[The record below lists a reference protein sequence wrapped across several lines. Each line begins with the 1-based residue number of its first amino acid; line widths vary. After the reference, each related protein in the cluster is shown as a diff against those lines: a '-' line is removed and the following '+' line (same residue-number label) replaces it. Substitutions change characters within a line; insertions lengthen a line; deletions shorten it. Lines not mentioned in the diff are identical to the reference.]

1 MEDENFLSKISKF
14 ASDALFGPSA
24 EAAQFYAS
32 KEGKVPSDI
41 PLKFTKTSLADVL
54 GSEPSTGKEFKDLI
68 AKEFLN
74 RVAENNKIKN
84 PKERK
89 TTGTILNEL
98 DQDLLQAAA
107 VKLGVKKLQDIPE
120 KFLTAYG
127 ISPEEQKKFNQIY
140 LQHEKKV
147 EPGRAFSVEGFTF
160 PTFPNEGTEPLGTGI
175 EGIPYSSKD
184 KVKAQD
190 YKTWGLPVSTEG
202 ELKPKEFWPL
212 SKITSYPGQ
221 ETTSATTMAHELLH
235 SVNQYKHPKEK
246 TTDSQDFSKNLKDVD
261 INQALKQL
269 GFMSHFSPSKMEG
282 EETYGLH
289 GQIANIFHPEWFN
302 PNAKPSSTPAINQQ
316 PTPIPTPTPT
326 PKPTPTPIPEDW
338 VPEPEPIEE
347 ESDISKPESEFLRQ
361 MKEISKNSDTR
372 FFPEESPK
380 PVKFQRTKTKTSK
393 KK

>member
-1 MEDENFLSKISKF
+1 MKDESFLSKIGKF
-14 ASDALFGPSA
+14 ASDALFGSSA

-32 KEGKVPSDI
+32 KDGKAPSDI

-54 GSEPSTGKEFKDLI
+54 GSDPSTGKEYKDLI
-68 AKEFLN
+68 AKEFLK
-74 RVAENNKIKN
+74 RVADNNKIKN

-89 TTGTILNEL
+89 TTGTILNEI

-107 VKLGVKKLQDIPE
+107 VKLGVKNLQDIPE

-147 EPGRAFSVEGFTF
+147 EPGKPFSIEGYTI
-160 PTFPNEGTEPLGTGI
+160 PTFPKEGTEPLGTGV
-175 EGIPYSSKD
+175 EGIKYNPKD

-235 SVNQYKHPKEK
+235 SVNKYRHPQEE
-246 TTDSQDFSKNLKDVD
+246 TTHSQDFSKNLKDVED
-261 INQALKQL
+261 INKALEQL
-269 GFMSHFSPSKMEG
+269 GFMSHFSKSKMAG

-302 PNAKPSSTPAINQQ
+302 PNAKPSPTVEPSPSPTPAIKQQ
-316 PTPIPTPTPT
+316 PTPSSTPTPV
-326 PKPTPTPIPEDW
+326 PEDW
-338 VPEPEPIEE
+338 VPEPELIE
-347 ESDISKPESEFLRQ
+347 PEP
-361 MKEISKNSDTR
+361 T
-372 FFPEESPK
+372 PT
-380 PVKFQRTKTKTSK
+380 PVKFLRTKTKTSNK
-393 KK
+393 K